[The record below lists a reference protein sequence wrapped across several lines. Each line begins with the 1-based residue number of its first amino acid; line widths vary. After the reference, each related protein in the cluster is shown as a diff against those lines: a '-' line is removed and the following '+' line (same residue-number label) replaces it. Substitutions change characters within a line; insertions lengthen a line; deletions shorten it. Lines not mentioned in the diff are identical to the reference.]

1 MIPEKLKAGDEV
13 RIIAPSR
20 SMAILKDDCINL
32 AIERLESLGLKVS
45 FAEHVKDF
53 DTDYMCTNAKDRA
66 NDLNEA
72 FRDTNVKAILTVIG
86 GFNSNQI
93 LKYLD
98 FELIKNN
105 PKILCGFSD
114 ITILLD
120 SIHAKTGLV
129 TYYGPHFSS
138 FGMKKGFEYT
148 FEYFKKMFMENGEAD
163 IVSSKEWSDD
173 TWFLDQEN
181 REFIDN
187 NGMFIINEGE
197 AEGKIIGGNLC
208 TLNLLQGTEYMPDIR
223 DSILFLEDDEMAGK
237 LFLVEFDRNL
247 VSLIQQPGFETVK
260 GIVIGRCQ
268 KASCMNKE
276 KWIKLIKSKPELE
289 KIPVIADCDFG
300 HTTPIVTFPIGGNV
314 KLRAFDGKIELSVKG
329 QDI

>member
-1 MIPEKLKAGDEV
+1 MIPKKLNVGDEV
-13 RIIAPSR
+13 RVIAPSR

-32 AIERLESLGLKVS
+32 AIKRLESLGLKVT
-45 FAEHVKDF
+45 FAKHVKDF
-53 DTDYMCTNAKDRA
+53 DSDYMCTNPKDRA
-66 NDLNEA
+66 EDLNEA

-93 LKYLD
+93 LKYID
-98 FELIKNN
+98 FEMIKKN

-120 SIHAKTGLV
+120 AIYSKTGLV

-148 FEYFKKMFMENGEAD
+148 FEYFKKILLKDGGETEV
-163 IVSSKEWSDD
+163 ISSKEWSDD
-173 TWFLDQEN
+173 AWFLDQEN

-187 NGMFIINEGE
+187 EGMFIINEGE
-197 AEGKIIGGNLC
+197 ASGKIIGGNLC
-208 TLNLLQGTEYMPDIR
+208 TLNLLQGTEYMPDIK

-237 LFLVEFDRNL
+237 LFLVEFDRDF
-247 VSLIQQPGFETVK
+247 VSLIQQPNFETVK
-260 GIVIGRCQ
+260 GIVIGRSQ
-268 KASCMNKE
+268 KSCEMNNE

-289 KIPVIADCDFG
+289 NIPVIAGCDFG
-300 HTTPIVTFPIGGNV
+300 HTTPIITFPIGGEA
-314 KLRAFDGKIELSVKG
+314 KLKAKNGKITLNIKG
-329 QDI
+329 